1 MSRFK
6 FSLSLRRILDNTL
19 RLKCRAILE
28 LGGGG
33 MENERFSLIVTN
45 CGKKFDYYVKKK
57 KKLNLKKRKAI
68 SKIEI

>member
-28 LGGGG
+28 MGGGG
-33 MENERFSLIVTN
+33 GWKTSVFSLIVTN
-45 CGKKFDYYVKKK
+45 CGKKFDCYVKK
-57 KKLNLKKRKAI
+57 NQ
-68 SKIEI
+68 IEFEGKEGDQQN

>member
-6 FSLSLRRILDNTL
+6 FSLSLQRILDNTL

-28 LGGGG
+28 MVGGGG

-45 CGKKFDYYVKKK
+45 CGKKFDYYEKKN
-57 KKLNLKKRKAI
+57 KLNLKKRKAI